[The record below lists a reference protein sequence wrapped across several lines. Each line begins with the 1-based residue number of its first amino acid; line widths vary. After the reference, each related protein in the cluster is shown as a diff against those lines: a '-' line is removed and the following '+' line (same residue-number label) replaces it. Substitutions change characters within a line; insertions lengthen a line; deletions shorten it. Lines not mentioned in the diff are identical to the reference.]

1 VTPPAAKPKAVDY
14 DERIYR
20 KGHPPH
26 RMRNALI
33 LVALLVIGT
42 YFAVTKSIPFK
53 PEYEVRAVFQN
64 AANIRKDSPVR
75 IAGVNV
81 GKVTDVTRYRHTN
94 YADVTMEINDDG
106 LPIHRDATLKIRPRI
121 FLEGN
126 FFVDLKP
133 GSPSA
138 PTVSEGGTI
147 GVTQTATPVQL
158 DELFTA
164 LQADTRADLQHVLDE
179 YGKALNAKPTAAQ
192 DAAQD
197 PDVQGLTGGE
207 AFNKAYTYAP
217 AALKGTA
224 IVNTGLLGAEPHGLS
239 RTIAA
244 IARLSTELRGH
255 EPGLQGL
262 ITNFNTTAGAFAAQ
276 SSALQQAVGL
286 LGPTV
291 TNARDAFVAL
301 DKSFPPTR
309 VFAREILPGVRETPA
324 TIDAAFPWIAQTTAL
339 LAPSE
344 LQGLLAQ
351 LQPAT
356 EDLAQLTSDT
366 IRFLPKLD
374 QADRCFTQT
383 IIPAGNIGVKDGALT
398 TRRSDG
404 SIVPNYKE
412 FWSTMAALAGEG
424 SNFDGNGAYIR
435 GLLGGG
441 QYLTRFGTSKLR
453 PDLGSVVGN
462 ATSKVLGTS
471 PRYPTTPPPD
481 DNFTAPCYR
490 QRLPNV
496 NGPQA
501 GPGSAPTSTVVPTP
515 PPLTQAPTTPAA
527 SGATR

>member
-1 VTPPAAKPKAVDY
+1 MAPPLNTPRQQPGHRPPWSRLRIGLIALVLVSIAV
-14 DERIYR
+14 
-20 KGHPPH
+20 
-26 RMRNALI
+26 
-33 LVALLVIGT
+33 
-42 YFAVTKSIPFK
+42 YFAFTKHVPFTHG
-53 PEYEVRAVFQN
+53 YRIHAVFQSSN
-64 AANIRKDSPVR
+64 NLRPGSPVR

-81 GKVTDVTRYRHTN
+81 GKVTDVARYRHTN
-94 YADVTMEINDDG
+94 YADVTMEIDDTG
-106 LPIHRDATLKIRPRI
+106 LPIHQDATLKIRPRI

-138 PTVSEGGTI
+138 PTVREDGTI

-192 DAAQD
+192 NATQD
-197 PDVQGLTGGE
+197 PDVQGLTGGA

-217 AALKGTA
+217 QALKGTA

-255 EPGLQGL
+255 EPGLQNL

-276 SSALQQAVGL
+276 SSALQQAVAL

-324 TIDAAFPWIAQTTAL
+324 TLDAAFPWIAQTTAL

-356 EDLAQLTSDT
+356 VDLAQLTT
-366 IRFLPKLD
+366 ATVRFLPKLD
-374 QADRCFTQT
+374 QADRCFTNT

-404 SIVPNYKE
+404 SIYPNYKE
-412 FWSTMAALAGEG
+412 FWSTMAGLAGEG
-424 SNFDGNGAYIR
+424 SNFDGNGNYIR

-441 QYLTRFGTSKLR
+441 EHLTRFGTSKLR

-481 DNFTAPCYR
+481 DQFTAPCYR
-490 QRLPNV
+490 QPLPNV

-501 GPGSAPTSTVVPTP
+501 GPGPAPTSTVVPTP
-515 PPLTQAPTTPAA
+515 PPLTQTTAAAPT
-527 SGATR
+527 GATP